1 VQYPKNVV
9 DIMGSV
15 PLNVLMQHLHKLF
28 NAPEFKEEDYS
39 KYIKDE
45 CAGCGRKMTKDWGR
59 YQVRGNYCVDCS
71 DKASRQVGYNQKN
84 KIKKK
89 WI

>member
-1 VQYPKNVV
+1 MTYFSKHYIDQN
-9 DIMGSV
+9 
-15 PLNVLMQHLHKLF
+15 
-28 NAPEFKEEDYS
+28 FKEEDYA

-71 DKASRQVGYNQKN
+71 DKASRQVDYNVKN
-84 KIKKK
+84 KHKI
-89 WI
+89 